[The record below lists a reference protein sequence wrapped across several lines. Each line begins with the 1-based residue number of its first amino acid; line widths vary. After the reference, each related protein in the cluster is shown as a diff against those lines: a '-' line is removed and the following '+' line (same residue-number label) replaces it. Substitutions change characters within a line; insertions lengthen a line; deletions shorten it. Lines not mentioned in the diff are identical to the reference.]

1 MSPGISQYSRVLSL
15 NFTSADSSYSVTA
28 TSFVAANA
36 EIPVPTAAMERLPI
50 KTAESTVR
58 PAFFHLFR
66 LIGFPPSMS
75 ITISSQKRNNVSLTF
90 SFQIRQSGGNF
101 YPWLP
106 PPKAGSPAERSAF
119 RLTASRPG
127 SGRLLQALQGS
138 AFNVQSFNL
147 RQ

>member
-36 EIPVPTAAMERLPI
+36 GIPVPAAARERLPI

-101 YPWLP
+101 YPLTAASKSRKP
-106 PPKAGSPAERSAF
+106 RRAF
-119 RLTASRPG
+119 RIPADRLPTGQRP
-127 SGRLLQALQGS
+127 SLADS
-138 AFNVQSFNL
+138 AGIRFQCSKL
-147 RQ
+147 